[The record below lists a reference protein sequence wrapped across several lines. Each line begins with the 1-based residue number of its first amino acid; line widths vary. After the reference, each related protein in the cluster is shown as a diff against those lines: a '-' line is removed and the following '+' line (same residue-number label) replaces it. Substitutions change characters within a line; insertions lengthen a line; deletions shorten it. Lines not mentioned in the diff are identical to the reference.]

1 MYTLYQR
8 GLEQVHQALHKLL
21 FPGGVKLK
29 SKTAE
34 EEKFYGKLHA
44 ISQFAAWFGQKKTSE
59 TTKISANNIC
69 ENVLHFTQEI
79 NDFLQKPIQTI
90 DRFEITGRSWASDDD
105 ADLKSL
111 WGVDTTN
118 GDVPV
123 FFKDIV
129 RKKFERELSNGSKKI
144 SKFGKNILKQ
154 RKYIKK
160 FQYVIKYADPALV
173 ENDIEFHEEL
183 KDMVSS
189 GCTQY
194 QARCWLRRI
203 EMSIELLKVVP
214 YIFPFKVEER
224 DEKLQN
230 FRYLRDLGA
239 LLFEHGL
246 ALDALLKNVISEY
259 D

>member
-8 GLEQVHQALHKLL
+8 GLEQIHQALHKLL

-29 SKTAE
+29 SKNAE

-59 TTKISANNIC
+59 TTKISDNNIC
-69 ENVLHFTQEI
+69 ENVLHFTHEI

-90 DRFEITGRSWASDDD
+90 DRFEITDRSWASDED
-105 ADLKSL
+105 ADLKSM

-129 RKKFERELSNGSKKI
+129 RKKFERELPNGSKKI
-144 SKFGKNILKQ
+144 SRLGKKILKR

-160 FQYVIKYADPALV
+160 FEFSKYADPDLV

-189 GCTQY
+189 GCSQY
-194 QARCWLRRI
+194 QARCWLRRV

-214 YIFPFKVEER
+214 YIFSFKAEER
-224 DEKLQN
+224 DGKLKN
-230 FRYLRDLGA
+230 LRYLRDLGA